1 MNVRKINPEEI
12 VSMHF
17 SHTEVLQN
25 RAEKD
30 DRDIKLHK
38 AVMLCNREHE
48 DVGIVL
54 QLDTGEII
62 ETYSTLVD
70 YADDFVVIKGGYY
83 IPVWAI
89 VDVEA

>member
-12 VSMHF
+12 ISVHF
-17 SHTEVLQN
+17 PRADVLQTN
-25 RAEKD
+25 QLKNE
-30 DRDIKLHK
+30 RDLKLHK
-38 AVMLCNREHE
+38 AVALSNLEHQ

-54 QLDTGEII
+54 QLDTGEVI

-70 YADDFVVIKGGYY
+70 YADDFVVLKGGYF

>member
-12 VSMHF
+12 ASVHF
-17 SHTEVLQN
+17 PHSDVLQN
-25 RAEKD
+25 HAEKEE
-30 DRDIKLHK
+30 RNIKLHN
-38 AVMLCNREHE
+38 AVVLSNLEHQ

-54 QLDTGEII
+54 QLDTGEVI

-70 YADDFVVIKGGYY
+70 YADDFVVIKGGYF

>member
-12 VSMHF
+12 VSVHF
-17 SHTEVLQN
+17 PHADVLHNNQ
-25 RAEKD
+25 EKD
-30 DRDIKLHK
+30 ERDVKLHK
-38 AVMLCNREHE
+38 AVALSNIEHQ
-48 DVGIVL
+48 DIGIVL

-62 ETYSTLVD
+62 ETYSPLVD
-70 YADDFVVIKGGYY
+70 YADDFVIIKGGYF

>member
-12 VSMHF
+12 PLIHF
-17 SHTEVLQN
+17 SHEDVLRN
-25 RAEKD
+25 REEKEE
-30 DRDIKLHK
+30 RDHKLHK
-38 AVMLCNREHE
+38 AVTLSNVEHE

-54 QLDTGEII
+54 QLDTGEVI
-62 ETYSTLVD
+62 ETYSILVD
-70 YADDFVVIKGGYY
+70 YADNFLVLKGGYF

>member
-12 VSMHF
+12 VSVHF
-17 SHTEVLQN
+17 SHTDVLPN
-25 RAEKD
+25 RAEKEA
-30 DRDIKLHK
+30 RDIKLHK
-38 AVMLCNREHE
+38 AVALSNLEHQ
-48 DVGIVL
+48 DVGIIL
-54 QLDTGEII
+54 QLDTGEVI

-70 YADDFVVIKGGYY
+70 YADDFVVIKGGYF